1 MSPSPAPAQ
10 SYENHVRRIPCLYW
24 AAAGALALNALW
36 SLYLL
41 FRMPSVGTALGC
53 LTALALGVTLLY
65 VRTNSLIV
73 QNRVIRLE
81 ERLRLERLLP
91 ADLQPRIPELSLAQ
105 LVALR
110 FAGDAELAELTR
122 QALDGPI
129 TEKDEIKRRVKDWR
143 ADWLR
148 V

>member
-1 MSPSPAPAQ
+1 MPQHVAEQ
-10 SYENHVRRIPCLYW
+10 SYANHVRRIPPLYW
-24 AAAGALALNALW
+24 AAALAILADVLWALW
-36 SLYLL
+36 LL
-41 FRMPSVGTALGC
+41 IRVPSIGTAVGLA
-53 LTALALGVTLLY
+53 TALALGITLGFA
-65 VRTNSLIV
+65 RTNALTV
-73 QNRVIRLE
+73 QNRIIRLE

-91 ADLQPRIPELSLAQ
+91 EDLRARIGDLSLAQ

-110 FAGDAELAELTR
+110 FASDAELAELTR

-129 TEKDEIKRRVKDWR
+129 LGKDEIKKRVKSWR

>member
-1 MSPSPAPAQ
+1 MTSDNKRA
-10 SYENHVRRIPCLYW
+10 VRIVLDYLHDIKE
-24 AAAGALALNALW
+24 ALDD
-36 SLYLL
+36 
-41 FRMPSVGTALGC
+41 C

-110 FAGDAELAELTR
+110 FASDAELADLTR
-122 QALDGPI
+122 QVLDGTI
-129 TEKDEIKRRVKDWR
+129 TEKDEIKKRVKNWR

>member
-10 SYENHVRRIPCLYW
+10 SYENHVRRIPRLYW

-36 SLYLL
+36 SFYLL

-65 VRTNSLIV
+65 VRTNSLVV

-91 ADLQPRIPELSLAQ
+91 ADLQPRISELALAQ

-110 FAGDAELAELTR
+110 FASDAELADLAR
-122 QALDGPI
+122 QVLDGPI
-129 TEKDEIKRRVKDWR
+129 TEKAEIKKRVKNWR

>member
-1 MSPSPAPAQ
+1 MPKHVPQTYA
-10 SYENHVRRIPCLYW
+10 NHVRRLPPLYLATALLLAGNLVFTVAVWWTWTRTLTLIPIFV
-24 AAAGALALNALW
+24 AIALIGTLWYVRVNAL
-36 SLYLL
+36 
-41 FRMPSVGTALGC
+41 V
-53 LTALALGVTLLY
+53 
-65 VRTNSLIV
+65 V
-73 QNRVIRLE
+73 QNRIIRLE

-91 ADLQPRIPELSLAQ
+91 EDLRARIGDLSLAQ

-110 FAGDAELAELTR
+110 FASDAELAELTR

-129 TEKDEIKRRVKDWR
+129 LGKDEIKKRVKSWR

>member
-1 MSPSPAPAQ
+1 MPQPVAEQ
-10 SYENHVRRIPCLYW
+10 SYANHVRRIPPLYW
-24 AAAGALALNALW
+24 AAALAILADILWALW
-36 SLYLL
+36 LL
-41 FRMPSVGTALGC
+41 IRMPSIGTAVGLA
-53 LTALALGVTLLY
+53 TALALGITLGFA
-65 VRTNSLIV
+65 RTNSLRV
-73 QNRVIRLE
+73 QDRIIRLE

-91 ADLQPRIPELSLAQ
+91 EDLRARIAELTVSQ

-110 FAGDAELAELTR
+110 FASDAELAELTR

-129 TEKDEIKRRVKDWR
+129 RDPDEIKKRVRSWR